1 MWFFFCYKTRKSDD
15 CCSIS
20 LIWVLVCCQKVR
32 QERCFLAVGILGLVV
47 LNVNFNLGVDGSI
60 YWILTNRVL
69 LRELDICVSC
79 SEILFGDSYSC
90 LE

>member
-1 MWFFFCYKTRKSDD
+1 M
-15 CCSIS
+15 
-20 LIWVLVCCQKVR
+20 IWVLVCCQKVR

-79 SEILFGDSYSC
+79 SEIL
-90 LE
+90 LETRIHAWSEKMERFMCRFLLL